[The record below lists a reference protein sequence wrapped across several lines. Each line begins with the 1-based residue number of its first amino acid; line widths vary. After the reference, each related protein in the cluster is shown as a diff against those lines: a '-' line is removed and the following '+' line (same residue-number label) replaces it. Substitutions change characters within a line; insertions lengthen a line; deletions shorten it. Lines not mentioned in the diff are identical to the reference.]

1 MVQASGILPST
12 TRGTK
17 NDCIALPFDKFRDL
31 RSSRELNR
39 SPYLRTRVIFK
50 VHRLGLISLGYPS
63 GNNFENI
70 QKHLLDLASRVS
82 SLRTGVT
89 SKVDHLG
96 LTSSGYPSGTYFKDI
111 QKLLMLVSRVS
122 SLRIGV
128 TFKVDCLG
136 LTSSGYPSGTNF

>member
-70 QKHLLDLASRVS
+70 QNILDPASRVS
-82 SLRTGVT
+82 YLRTGVTLKVDRLGLTPSSYPSGTNFGDIQNLLDPVSRVSYLRTGVT
-89 SKVDHLG
+89 SKADRL
-96 LTSSGYPSGTYFKDI
+96 
-111 QKLLMLVSRVS
+111 
-122 SLRIGV
+122 
-128 TFKVDCLG
+128 
-136 LTSSGYPSGTNF
+136 